1 MFKVSI
7 QVLYQT
13 LDRRERLYCGLELAR
28 EGQWGL
34 NWTYKEELCYYYLL
48 HTCLSC
54 AWHCSKCITC
64 IISFKMFEQRYNGG
78 TLHIVFGK

>member
-13 LDRRERLYCGLELAR
+13 LDRERLYCGLELAR

-48 HTCLSC
+48 HAYRVLGTVLNALRALSHLKCLS
-54 AWHCSKCITC
+54 KCTMVVLYI
-64 IISFKMFEQRYNGG
+64 
-78 TLHIVFGK
+78 